1 MAIQGVN
8 NNNYW
13 DLYNKSTQTNAA
25 TAAAA
30 ATATT
35 NPEEAAKDTPVKE
48 NKDTVSI
55 SASTDSLASQG
66 YSDVKKLSGDQ
77 LRAIQEQQMASFNK
91 MLTNMLGKQVDLA
104 KIAKGEDSAKLLD
117 LSLYNV
123 TPEEAKA
130 NISEDGP
137 WGVNAVATRIMD
149 MAMALSGGDES
160 KIALLRNAVEKGFE
174 AAGGLMGSNKPSITQ
189 DTYNEVSKR
198 FDYWEEH
205 GTLTGYGKA
214 TSNEGAT
221 KVEEK

>member
-1 MAIQGVN
+1 
-8 NNNYW
+8 
-13 DLYNKSTQTNAA
+13 
-25 TAAAA
+25 
-30 ATATT
+30 
-35 NPEEAAKDTPVKE
+35 
-48 NKDTVSI
+48 
-55 SASTDSLASQG
+55 
-66 YSDVKKLSGDQ
+66 
-77 LRAIQEQQMASFNK
+77 
-91 MLTNMLGKQVDLA
+91 
-104 KIAKGEDSAKLLD
+104 
-117 LSLYNV
+117 
-123 TPEEAKA
+123 
-130 NISEDGP
+130 
-137 WGVNAVATRIMD
+137 

>member
-35 NPEEAAKDTPVKE
+35 NTEEAAKDTPVKE

-149 MAMALSGGDES
+149 MAMALSGGD
-160 KIALLRNAVEKGFE
+160 
-174 AAGGLMGSNKPSITQ
+174 
-189 DTYNEVSKR
+189 
-198 FDYWEEH
+198 
-205 GTLTGYGKA
+205 
-214 TSNEGAT
+214 
-221 KVEEK
+221 

>member
-35 NPEEAAKDTPVKE
+35 NTEEAAKDTPVKE

-130 NISEDGP
+130 N
-137 WGVNAVATRIMD
+137 
-149 MAMALSGGDES
+149 
-160 KIALLRNAVEKGFE
+160 
-174 AAGGLMGSNKPSITQ
+174 
-189 DTYNEVSKR
+189 
-198 FDYWEEH
+198 
-205 GTLTGYGKA
+205 
-214 TSNEGAT
+214 
-221 KVEEK
+221 